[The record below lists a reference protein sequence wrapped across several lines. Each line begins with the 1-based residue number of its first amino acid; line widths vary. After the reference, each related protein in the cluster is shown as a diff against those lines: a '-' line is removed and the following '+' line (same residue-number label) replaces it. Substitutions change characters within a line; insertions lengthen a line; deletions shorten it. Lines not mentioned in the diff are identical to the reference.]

1 MYEDFGTI
9 INRGFYSWARNLNIC
24 IPFVLNFL
32 FNIIIYIIFFLAIG
46 VLIFESNAGSLTES
60 ATLSETEALSMLWTG
75 LTHNIILSSAI
86 ILGFILFVGF
96 VQSFFTAGA
105 IGMAKKATETGDT
118 VLPDMIV
125 SGSKNAFRLFL
136 IYLLIGL
143 LMLAGIVFIV
153 PGALTF
159 GDLSVLFDNPQ
170 AATVQGAGLL
180 AFGIVL
186 WTGYIL
192 FLNIALSF
200 SHYALV
206 IDELEPL
213 EALSVGFRF
222 FWENKLDVLF
232 VWFITIGL
240 SSIDLYINNE
250 FGAKN
255 ILISGLTLLLSITV
269 IQPLITVFYTRLYS
283 SRKGKKI
290 YNPADL
296 LSCPEKC

>member
-46 VLIFESNAGSLTES
+46 LLIFQSNAGSLTDP
-60 ATLSETEALSMLWTG
+60 ANPSETEVLSMLWTG
-75 LTHNIILSSAI
+75 LTHNIKLSSAI
-86 ILGFILFVGF
+86 ILGFILFGGF

-105 IGMAKKATETGDT
+105 IGMAKKVTETGDT

-125 SGSKNAFRLFL
+125 SGS

-143 LMLAGIVFIV
+143 LMLAGIVFVV

-159 GDLSVLFDNPQ
+159 GDLSVLIDNPQ
-170 AATVQGAGLL
+170 AASVEGAGLL
-180 AFGIVL
+180 AFGIIL

-206 IDELEPL
+206 IDELEPM

-240 SSIDLYINNE
+240 SSINLYINNQ
-250 FGAKN
+250 FGAKS
-255 ILISGLTLLLSITV
+255 ILISGLTLLLSITI

-283 SRKGKKI
+283 IRKGKKI
-290 YNPADL
+290 YDPADL

>member
-1 MYEDFGTI
+1 
-9 INRGFYSWARNLNIC
+9 
-24 IPFVLNFL
+24 
-32 FNIIIYIIFFLAIG
+32 
-46 VLIFESNAGSLTES
+46 
-60 ATLSETEALSMLWTG
+60 MLWTG

-159 GDLSVLFDNPQ
+159 GDLSVLFDDPQ

-240 SSIDLYINNE
+240 SSINLYINNQ
-250 FGAKN
+250 FGAKS
-255 ILISGLTLLLSITV
+255 ILISGLTLLLSIIV

-283 SRKGKKI
+283 IRKGKKI
-290 YNPADL
+290 YDPADL